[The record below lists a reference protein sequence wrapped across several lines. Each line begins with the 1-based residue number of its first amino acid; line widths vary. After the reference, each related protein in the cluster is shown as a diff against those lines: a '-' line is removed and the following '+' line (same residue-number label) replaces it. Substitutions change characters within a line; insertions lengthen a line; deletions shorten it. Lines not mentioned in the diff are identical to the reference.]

1 MSVHQYFIALCLVRL
16 QESGRG
22 GEQNLQTE
30 GVSPHPSSAIIR
42 HPALRMVFILFGIP
56 FPMWQ
61 NEGLG

>member
-1 MSVHQYFIALCLVRL
+1 MRL